1 LNEEKLCQVLAN
13 QTRALQKKRSQ
24 GASHAHHLPIKPL
37 QSQASLRVPETVAQV
52 QTSSHVKMVAVVVQ
66 NSALQTP
73 MPHAL
78 HAQRVHSLKLVL
90 LRLMAHVMSVRVT
103 ATAMIELLA
112 KTVAD
117 ALHMATAMTVVLVA
131 ETVVVTRVVQTVL
144 RMATV
149 MIVHLA
155 KTVVVT
161 RVVQTVLRMATAITP
176 VVKSVQTTVV
186 VTGLLEEMKVQVV
199 QLKRLGVLAKIAMR
213 VLRMATA
220 MTAALVTHVLLS
232 EAVMQIVRHVLLVT
246 AKIVQ
251 HVQVLVVASATA
263 TVQSVLHT
271 ASQIHLASKTAL
283 QSAVGQKIVVVT
295 QVAIHLAKS
304 AIPTVQTVQHAMI
317 HANHHSAVHA
327 TQTQTRRL
335 SSKTRFLS
343 V

>member
-1 LNEEKLCQVLAN
+1 
-13 QTRALQKKRSQ
+13 
-24 GASHAHHLPIKPL
+24 
-37 QSQASLRVPETVAQV
+37 
-52 QTSSHVKMVAVVVQ
+52 VAV
-66 NSALQTP
+66 LPT
-73 MPHAL
+73 
-78 HAQRVHSLKLVL
+78 
-90 LRLMAHVMSVRVT
+90 
-103 ATAMIELLA
+103 I
-112 KTVAD
+112 
-117 ALHMATAMTVVLVA
+117 
-131 ETVVVTRVVQTVL
+131 
-144 RMATV
+144 
-149 MIVHLA
+149 
-155 KTVVVT
+155 
-161 RVVQTVLRMATAITP
+161 
-176 VVKSVQTTVV
+176 
-186 VTGLLEEMKVQVV
+186 
-199 QLKRLGVLAKIAMR
+199 
-213 VLRMATA
+213 
-220 MTAALVTHVLLS
+220 
-232 EAVMQIVRHVLLVT
+232 QIVRHTAIVMQIARHAHGVHAMTAHLAAMIAMLVQHVVTMNVSLALLVT